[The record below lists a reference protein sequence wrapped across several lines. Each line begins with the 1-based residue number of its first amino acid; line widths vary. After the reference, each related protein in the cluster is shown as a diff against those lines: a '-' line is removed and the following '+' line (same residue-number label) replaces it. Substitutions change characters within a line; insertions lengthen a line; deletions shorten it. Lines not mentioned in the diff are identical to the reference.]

1 MSEELISFPTEFPI
15 KVMGRQAPDFVQMV
29 RTIVEAQAGPVE
41 DDAVVS
47 RDSRDGNFVAVTITF
62 TATSRAQL
70 DALYETLS
78 GHERVLVVL

>member
-15 KVMGRQAPDFVQMV
+15 KIMGRQAPDFVQMV
-29 RTIVEAQAGPVE
+29 RAIVEAEAGPV
-41 DDAVVS
+41 DDSSVVS

-70 DALYETLS
+70 DTLYETLS

>member
-15 KVMGRQAPDFVQMV
+15 KVMGRQAPDFVQLV
-29 RTIVEAQAGPVE
+29 RTIVEAETGPVD

-70 DALYETLS
+70 DTLYETLS